1 MIVVGLYGV
10 LWGKNRE
17 IEVIVHNIEDQDEE
31 GITARNGEITAQNG
45 MEITVI

>member
-17 IEVIVHNIEDQDEE
+17 IEVIVHNIEDQDE
-31 GITARNGEITAQNG
+31 GVTARNGEITAQNG